1 VHTVVGTAANV
12 GDVTQTAQV
21 LHGEEKTV
29 YLDAGYTGVEKRE
42 ELKDREID
50 WQVAMKRGKLKAM
63 PEDSVLG
70 QLLRKLESVKASI
83 RSKVEHPFHI
93 VKNLFHF
100 RKVRYKGLAKNTAQ
114 LHTLFGLANL
124 MIAKRILLTPLDS
137 TRGLAMR
144 NHVLVLALI
153 TAFGAGL
160 SSVATAGE
168 MVDVYKNPNC
178 DCCGK
183 WIDHLKDAGFE
194 VRAHNVMDVPA
205 TRKRLGMPDRL
216 GSCHTAKVA
225 GYVVEGHVPAGD
237 IQRLLKEKPKALG
250 IAVPSMPP
258 GSPGMESSKP
268 VPYNT
273 LLVQSG
279 GEASI
284 FAKH

>member
-1 VHTVVGTAANV
+1 
-12 GDVTQTAQV
+12 
-21 LHGEEKTV
+21 
-29 YLDAGYTGVEKRE
+29 
-42 ELKDREID
+42 
-50 WQVAMKRGKLKAM
+50 
-63 PEDSVLG
+63 
-70 QLLRKLESVKASI
+70 
-83 RSKVEHPFHI
+83 
-93 VKNLFHF
+93 
-100 RKVRYKGLAKNTAQ
+100 
-114 LHTLFGLANL
+114 
-124 MIAKRILLTPLDS
+124 
-137 TRGLAMR
+137 MR

-205 TRKRLGMPDRL
+205 TRTRLGMPDRL

>member
-1 VHTVVGTAANV
+1 MLN
-12 GDVTQTAQV
+12 
-21 LHGEEKTV
+21 
-29 YLDAGYTGVEKRE
+29 
-42 ELKDREID
+42 
-50 WQVAMKRGKLKAM
+50 
-63 PEDSVLG
+63 P
-70 QLLRKLESVKASI
+70 
-83 RSKVEHPFHI
+83 
-93 VKNLFHF
+93 
-100 RKVRYKGLAKNTAQ
+100 
-114 LHTLFGLANL
+114 
-124 MIAKRILLTPLDS
+124 
-137 TRGLAMR
+137 
-144 NHVLVLALI
+144 VLVLALI

-216 GSCHTAKVA
+216 GSCHTAKVG
-225 GYVVEGHVPAGD
+225 GYVVEGHVPVAD
-237 IQRLLKEKPKALG
+237 IQRLLREKPKALG

-279 GEASI
+279 GETSI

>member
-1 VHTVVGTAANV
+1 
-12 GDVTQTAQV
+12 
-21 LHGEEKTV
+21 
-29 YLDAGYTGVEKRE
+29 
-42 ELKDREID
+42 
-50 WQVAMKRGKLKAM
+50 
-63 PEDSVLG
+63 
-70 QLLRKLESVKASI
+70 
-83 RSKVEHPFHI
+83 
-93 VKNLFHF
+93 
-100 RKVRYKGLAKNTAQ
+100 
-114 LHTLFGLANL
+114 
-124 MIAKRILLTPLDS
+124 
-137 TRGLAMR
+137 MR

-168 MVDVYKNPNC
+168 MVDVYKSPNC